1 MSIQLNEFIKVAD
14 TAFALRLL
22 RLMTMPVEKTGAY
35 KAGIIDK
42 DYKRIKDKNELS
54 LSDKKVYTMFHK
66 LAFNLRKLIRKVP
79 LVGKLSL
86 SSYLAALWLIKD
98 HTEMSDEEIRDVLTE
113 VTGTNTEDIPL
124 VENSLYINKN
134 YQLDKGTY
142 ILNKNLLLPITG
154 EELVKEGTEV
164 IVDESIKPCGS
175 ILGTPV
181 FEVYH
186 PKTKNRVYITP
197 GDIKDVQ

>member
-1 MSIQLNEFIKVAD
+1 MSTQLNEFIKVAD

-42 DYKRIKDKNELS
+42 DYKRIKDKNDLS

-181 FEVYH
+181 FKVYH

>member
-1 MSIQLNEFIKVAD
+1 MKQQLNEFIKVAD

-42 DYKRIKDKNELS
+42 EYKLVKDKKELT

-79 LVGKLSL
+79 LIGKLSL

-98 HTEMSDEEIRDVLTE
+98 HTEMSDEEISNVLTE
-113 VTGTNTEDIPL
+113 VTGTNIKDIPL
-124 VENSLYINKN
+124 IETTLFINKN
-134 YQLDKGTY
+134 NQLEKGTY
-142 ILNKNLLLPITG
+142 VLNKNLLLPISG
-154 EELVKEGTEV
+154 EELVKEGSEV
-164 IVDESIKPCGS
+164 IVDKSCKPCGS

-186 PKTKNRVYITP
+186 PKTANRVYITP
-197 GDIKDVQ
+197 GDITHVQ

>member
-22 RLMTMPVEKTGAY
+22 RLMTMPAEKTGAF
-35 KAGIIDK
+35 KAGLIDK
-42 DYKRIKDKNELS
+42 DFKLVKDKKEFTPN
-54 LSDKKVYTMFHK
+54 DKKVYTMFHK

-79 LVGKLSL
+79 LVGKLTL

-113 VTGTNTEDIPL
+113 VTGTNIEDIPL
-124 VENSLYINKN
+124 VENSLFINKN
-134 YQLDKGTY
+134 YQLEKGTY
-142 ILNKNLLLPITG
+142 ILNKNLLLPTTG
-154 EELVKEGTEV
+154 EELIQGGTEV
-164 IVDESIKPCGS
+164 IVNESKIPCGS

-186 PKTKNRVYITP
+186 PKTKSKVYITP
-197 GDIKDVQ
+197 GDITDVP

>member
-1 MSIQLNEFIKVAD
+1 MKQQLNEFIKVAD

-35 KAGIIDK
+35 KAGLIDK
-42 DYKRIKDKNELS
+42 EYKLVKDKKDFTIN
-54 LSDKKVYTMFHK
+54 DKKVYTMFHK

-79 LVGKLSL
+79 LIGKLSL

-98 HTEMSDEEIRDVLTE
+98 HTEMSDEEISKVLTE
-113 VTGTNTEDIPL
+113 VTGTNIKDIPL
-124 VENSLYINKN
+124 VETTLFINKN
-134 YQLDKGTY
+134 NQLEKGTY
-142 ILNKNLLLPITG
+142 VLNKNLLLPISG

-164 IVDESIKPCGS
+164 VVNESCQPCGS
-175 ILGTPV
+175 ILGSPV

-186 PKTKNRVYITP
+186 PKTGNRVYITL
-197 GDIKDVQ
+197 GDLKNV

>member
-1 MSIQLNEFIKVAD
+1 MKQQLNEFIKVAD

-35 KAGIIDK
+35 KAGLIDK
-42 DYKRIKDKNELS
+42 EYKLVKDKKEFS

-79 LVGKLSL
+79 LIGKVSL

-98 HTEMSDEEIRDVLTE
+98 HTEMSDEEISNVLTE
-113 VTGTNTEDIPL
+113 VTGTNIKDIPL
-124 VENSLYINKN
+124 IETTLFINKN
-134 YQLDKGTY
+134 NQLEKGTY
-142 ILNKNLLLPITG
+142 VLNKNLLLPISG

-164 IVDESIKPCGS
+164 IVNESCKPHSS

-197 GDIKDVQ
+197 GDITHVQ

>member
-1 MSIQLNEFIKVAD
+1 MSKEQLNEFIKIAD

-42 DYKRIKDKNELS
+42 EYKRIKDVKDFS
-54 LSDKKVYTMFHK
+54 LQDKKVYTMFHK

-79 LVGKLSL
+79 LVGKLSV

-98 HTEMSDEEIRDVLTE
+98 HTEMSDDEIKNVLTE
-113 VTGTNTEDIPL
+113 VTDINDEDIPL
-124 VENSLYINKN
+124 LENSLFINKFS
-134 YQLDKGTY
+134 QLEKGTY
-142 ILNKNLLLPITG
+142 ILNKNLLIPITG
-154 EELVKEGTEV
+154 EELVRKGTEV
-164 IVDESIKPCGS
+164 IVNESCKPCGS
-175 ILGTPV
+175 ILGAPV

-186 PKTKNRVYITP
+186 PKTKSKVYVTP
-197 GDIKDVQ
+197 GDLENV

>member
-1 MSIQLNEFIKVAD
+1 MTQQLNEFIKIAD
-14 TAFALRLL
+14 QAFALRLL
-22 RLMTMPVEKTGAY
+22 RLMTMPVEKTGAF

-42 DYKRIKDKNELS
+42 NYKLIKDKKELTG
-54 LSDKKVYTMFHK
+54 DDRKVYTTFHK

-79 LVGKLSL
+79 VVGKLSL

-98 HTEMSDEEIRDVLTE
+98 HTEMTDEDISKVLSE
-113 VTGTNTEDIPL
+113 VTGKNLEDITL
-124 VENSLYINKN
+124 VETTLFINKN
-134 YQLDKGTY
+134 NQLEKGTY
-142 ILNKNLLLPITG
+142 ILNKNLLLPITS

-164 IVDESIKPCGS
+164 IVDESKKPCGS

>member
-1 MSIQLNEFIKVAD
+1 MKQQLNEFIKIAD

-22 RLMTMPVEKTGAY
+22 RLMTMSVEKTGAY

-42 DYKRIKDKNELS
+42 EYKLVKDKKELT

-79 LVGKLSL
+79 LIGKLSL

-98 HTEMSDEEIRDVLTE
+98 HTELSDEEISKVLTE
-113 VTGTNTEDIPL
+113 VTGTNIKDIPL
-124 VENSLYINKN
+124 VETTLFINKN
-134 YQLDKGTY
+134 NQLEKGTY
-142 ILNKNLLLPITG
+142 VLNKNLLLPISG
-154 EELVKEGTEV
+154 ESLVKEGTEV
-164 IVDESIKPCGS
+164 IVNESCIPHGS

-197 GDIKDVQ
+197 GDIKHVQ